1 MDSLWHVCMFVSY
14 VYMCVHACAGYKSM
28 YVSFPE
34 HLLLVHART
43 FVCMKYGGGDTE
55 VGIRE

>member
-1 MDSLWHVCMFVSY
+1 MFVSY

-43 FVCMKYGGGDTE
+43 FVCMKYGGGRGEDTE
-55 VGIRE
+55 VAIRE